1 MTASKLLQTR
11 VVPLPPTDD
20 GAGMGDAHTQRG
32 EMRHPDMPNW
42 QPLLD
47 LLGEE
52 LTGDF
57 MWMFEVELDDGT
69 LLQAYKHWYTRGYI
83 HLAADG
89 SAFVYESRSRYRSAP
104 VTDVLAAV
112 FVAEPGLNGITD
124 EQIARSWAAVDRLEQ
139 ATGGCEDS
147 AWLSEAPPPCDSRA
161 PTWARRPP

>member
-1 MTASKLLQTR
+1 
-11 VVPLPPTDD
+11 
-20 GAGMGDAHTQRG
+20 MGDVHTQRG
-32 EMRHPDMPNW
+32 ERRHQDMPNW

-57 MWMFEVELDDGT
+57 MWMFEVELDNGT

-89 SAFVYESRSRYRSAP
+89 RAFVYESRRRYRRAP
-104 VTDVLAAV
+104 VADVLAAV

-139 ATGGCEDS
+139 ATDGPEDS
-147 AWLSEAPPPCDSRA
+147 FPLSECPSPCSRRAPPWS
-161 PTWARRPP
+161 RRPT